1 MNMPRFNGTL
11 TPAQIGSALVPNRKP
26 QDLWFIF
33 MGPKIMGQTITNSY
47 GDLEVLQA
55 YK

>member
-1 MNMPRFNGTL
+1 
-11 TPAQIGSALVPNRKP
+11 
-26 QDLWFIF
+26 

-55 YK
+55 YKNNVKDILKLLITLKIT